1 MIVVFLKGKL
11 FQTENYLPF
20 FTALKKYSNKKILII
35 YPSKYDLLLIK
46 KNKDIFAAI
55 QKVAK
60 IKHFYATYDFIDF
73 KDIENKN
80 IKFYL
85 FGIFTVIFRLF
96 LLKFFLYRP
105 VLLFSTEKI
114 PFISWLININKLFLG
129 GDLISMLIYPYKFS
143 IFKRYHNREKISIPN
158 FIAFK
163 KLLNMDSNILVSS
176 YGKKDLNKLST
187 TLVKKYNISNVGYN
201 LSSWPSWMKLLEKN
215 VGQEIEKLKKKKL
228 YILSFISYKKDTV
241 Y

>member
-129 GDLISMLIYPYKFS
+129 GDLISMLIM
-143 IFKRYHNREKISIPN
+143 NR
-158 FIAFK
+158 
-163 KLLNMDSNILVSS
+163 D
-176 YGKKDLNKLST
+176 
-187 TLVKKYNISNVGYN
+187 
-201 LSSWPSWMKLLEKN
+201 
-215 VGQEIEKLKKKKL
+215 
-228 YILSFISYKKDTV
+228 
-241 Y
+241 

>member
-1 MIVVFLKGKL
+1 MIYFL
-11 FQTENYLPF
+11 
-20 FTALKKYSNKKILII
+20 LKKTRTFS
-35 YPSKYDLLLIK
+35 
-46 KNKDIFAAI
+46 AI

-143 IFKRYHNREKISIPN
+143 IFKRYHNREKKSIPN
-158 FIAFK
+158 FKAFK
-163 KLLNMDSNILVSS
+163 KLLNMDSNVLVSS
-176 YGKKDLNKLST
+176 YSTENLNKLSAP
-187 TLVKKYNISNVGYN
+187 LVKKYNISNVGYN

-215 VGQEIEKLKKKKL
+215 VGQEIEKLKKKNIYSIL
-228 YILSFISYKKDTV
+228 YQL
-241 Y
+241 